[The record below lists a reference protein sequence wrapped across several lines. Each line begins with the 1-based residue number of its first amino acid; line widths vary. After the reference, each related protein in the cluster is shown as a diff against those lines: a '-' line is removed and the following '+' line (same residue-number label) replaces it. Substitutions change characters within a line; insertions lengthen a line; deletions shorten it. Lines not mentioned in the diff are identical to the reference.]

1 MSMSSPTSV
10 AEQAEPA
17 LNATPLIDVL
27 LVLLVMLIF
36 TLPVMTH
43 KVAITLPVGTDASA
57 RSEIVSLDID
67 FDGAVFWNGEAVA
80 SIPVLERRL
89 KALME
94 RNPAARVDVRPDR
107 RSVYGPTAQVLA
119 ATQRAHVRNIV
130 IEQVP
135 DR

>member
-1 MSMSSPTSV
+1 MSTPSHI
-10 AEQAEPA
+10 AEPG

-43 KVAITLPVGTDASA
+43 NVGITLPRPAATRATPPELVT
-57 RSEIVSLDID
+57 LDVE
-67 FDGAVFWNGEAVA
+67 FDGAMFWNGEAVA
-80 SIPVLERRL
+80 SIPALEARL
-89 KALME
+89 RALMA
-94 RNPAARVDVRPDR
+94 RNPQARIDVRPDR
-107 RSVYGPTAQVLA
+107 RSAYGPTAQLLA
-119 ATQRAHVRNIV
+119 ATQRAHVTNLV

>member
-1 MSMSSPTSV
+1 MSMSSP
-10 AEQAEPA
+10 AAEPA

-43 KVAITLPVGTDASA
+43 SVQLTLPHGPRAA
-57 RSEIVSLDID
+57 ERPEIVSLDID
-67 FDGAVFWNGEAVA
+67 FDGALSWNGEVVS
-80 SIPVLERRL
+80 SIPALEARL
-89 KALME
+89 NALMA

-107 RSVYGPTAQVLA
+107 RSTYGITAQLLA
-119 ATQRAHVRNIV
+119 ATQRAHVENLV
-130 IEQVP
+130 IEEVP

>member
-1 MSMSSPTSV
+1 MSMSSHV
-10 AEQAEPA
+10 AEPS

-43 KVAITLPVGTDASA
+43 NVAVTLPHGTPTAQLP
-57 RSEIVSLDID
+57 EIISIDVD
-67 FDGAVFWNGEAVA
+67 FDGAMFWNGAAVTSVPA
-80 SIPVLERRL
+80 LEQRL
-89 KALME
+89 RGLMA

-107 RSVYGPTAQVLA
+107 RSAYEPTAKVLA
-119 ATQRAHVRNIV
+119 ATQRAHVKNLV